1 MNFPRISYRMPK
13 PLLFLFILI
22 SFTGLRAQ
30 EPELSPDF
38 RQYNLTQYNSSLFNP
53 VFSLDRNHPQSL
65 SLWTRWQWQMVDA
78 DPTTVF
84 VNYTHQLNRRSAL
97 GVGFLQ
103 HNTGLFLQTGGV
115 LNYAYS
121 FDLAPDLTLAL
132 GLNLFGFQQELADD
146 RFQQGPNVGL
156 PFLDNGN
163 AFVVQAAP
171 GIRLGYENF
180 TLGLTA
186 ENLLEY
192 NLTEKGRNN
201 GSDEKIFLGSASYA
215 FDIPGG
221 GLLEEASLRPMVFV
235 KTIPEMDTQYG
246 INTLFSTRKLWVQ
259 GGYHNFYG
267 ISGGIGGTFFNRLS
281 VGALVEV
288 GTSSDLN
295 GKDPSFELVT
305 SYHFAAP
312 DMRKKVVGFD
322 VEEETVQ
329 LAEPKK
335 EKKLSRRERRA
346 LALAEQQKL
355 QDSILAMRKQQ
366 DSLMQAR
373 RRAAEEENA
382 RLAGDAQRKKDSLE
396 AIAAIEAEKERN
408 AEVVIPQKGERYEE
422 AVLSEDIRPGYY
434 LIVNVFGTQRYY
446 NLFMESLK
454 KRGLEPKSFYRTG
467 RKLNYVYLERYNTIS
482 EARQARDSKFFGKY
496 TETIWIFRVKGE

>member
-1 MNFPRISYRMPK
+1 MP
-13 PLLFLFILI
+13 
-22 SFTGLRAQ
+22 
-30 EPELSPDF
+30 PDF
-38 RQYNLTQYNSSLFNP
+38 RQYNLNQYNSSLFNP

-65 SLWTRWQWQMVDA
+65 SLWVRWQWQMPDA

-84 VNYTHQLNRRSAL
+84 ANYTHRLNRRSAL

-103 HNTGLFLQTGGV
+103 QNTSLFLQTGGV
-115 LNYAYS
+115 LNYAYAL
-121 FDLAPDLTLAL
+121 DLSPDLTLSL

-156 PFLDNGN
+156 PFLDNGK

-171 GIRLGYENF
+171 GISLGYKNF
-180 TLGLTA
+180 NLGLTA

-192 NLTEKGRNN
+192 NLTEKDRNN

-215 FDIPGG
+215 FDIPGS
-221 GLLEEASLRPMVFV
+221 GLLEDASLRPMVYV
-235 KTIPEMDTQYG
+235 KTIPELDTQFG

-281 VGALVEV
+281 VGVLAEV
-288 GTSSDLN
+288 GTSSDLS

-312 DMRKKVVGFD
+312 DLRKKVVGFD
-322 VEEETVQ
+322 VEQET
-329 LAEPKK
+329 AEVLEPEK

-355 QDSILAMRKQQ
+355 QDSILVMRKQQ

-373 RRAAEEENA
+373 KRAAEDENA
-382 RLAGDAQRKKDSLE
+382 RLATDAQHKKDSLE
-396 AIAAIEAEKERN
+396 AIAAIEAEKERDT
-408 AEVVIPQKGERYEE
+408 EVVIPRKGERYEE

-434 LIVNVFGTQRYY
+434 LIVNVFGTEKYY
-446 NLFMESLK
+446 NLFMGSLK

-467 RKLNYVYLERYNTIS
+467 RKLNYVYLERYNSIS
-482 EARQARDSKFFGKY
+482 EAREARDSKFYGQY
-496 TETIWIFRVKGE
+496 SETIWIFRVKGE